1 MLVILLS
8 NIVCRLFDSLH
19 LIAGFFFHSE
29 RKLIGMQGMRRYCFL
44 FFLFFQVKYCIWV
57 VVNAEY

>member
-19 LIAGFFFHSE
+19 LIAGVFFPLWKKIGRYARDAPILLFFF
-29 RKLIGMQGMRRYCFL
+29 
-44 FFLFFQVKYCIWV
+44 FFQVKYCIWV